1 MNTQQRDVQV
11 HEIDT
16 GTTVLRSRTWQRLK
30 FEIEYGLQRG
40 TTANSYVIQ
49 GTKLAVIDPPGES
62 FSAEFLMAFQSRFDL
77 LKVDY
82 IILGHI
88 NPNRFATLKAF
99 LALAPQVKII
109 TSNPGSIYLRNILK
123 ESESNLN
130 PEIMIIRGDETLD
143 LGLGHC
149 LEFIP
154 TPLPRWPDE
163 MCSYDPKTKV
173 LFSDKFFGSHV
184 CGQQVLDEGWAVY
197 EEDRRYYFDCLM
209 ASQAQQVE
217 TALEKISLKSANLY
231 ATGHGPL
238 VKYGLIDL
246 TKDYNF
252 WLRAQKQQDSR
263 VALIYA
269 SAYGNTAILA
279 QAIARGI
286 SKSGIQVECIN
297 AEATDPEQ
305 IKDSIDSCSGFIFGS
320 PTLGGHMPTPV
331 QTALGIALGNSDKTK
346 IVGVFGSYGWSGEAI
361 DILENKFKDAGYR
374 FGFET
379 IRVKFKPDEAILKI
393 CEEAG
398 TDFAQSLKKMQR
410 SRKARGSVVDSQTA
424 KTEQALG
431 RIVGSLCIVTCQQG
445 EIKGAMVASWVTQA
459 TFNPP
464 GITVAVAKERAVESL
479 LHKGDSFVVNILAEG
494 QYVGLMKHFLKSFAP
509 GEDRFVGVD
518 IATSDKGHPI
528 LNQSLAYLECQVQ
541 DRMECGDHWLIYAT
555 TEQGKV
561 LGEGITAIH
570 HRKSGTFY

>member
-1 MNTQQRDVQV
+1 
-11 HEIDT
+11 
-16 GTTVLRSRTWQRLK
+16 
-30 FEIEYGLQRG
+30 
-40 TTANSYVIQ
+40 
-49 GTKLAVIDPPGES
+49 
-62 FSAEFLMAFQSRFDL
+62 
-77 LKVDY
+77 
-82 IILGHI
+82 
-88 NPNRFATLKAF
+88 
-99 LALAPQVKII
+99 
-109 TSNPGSIYLRNILK
+109 
-123 ESESNLN
+123 
-130 PEIMIIRGDETLD
+130 
-143 LGLGHC
+143 
-149 LEFIP
+149 
-154 TPLPRWPDE
+154 
-163 MCSYDPKTKV
+163 
-173 LFSDKFFGSHV
+173 
-184 CGQQVLDEGWAVY
+184 
-197 EEDRRYYFDCLM
+197 M

-305 IKDSIDSCSGFIFGS
+305 IKDSIDRCSGFIFGS

-379 IRVKFKPDEAILKI
+379 IRVKFKPDEAILKT

-479 LHKGDSFVVNILAEG
+479 LYKGDSFVVNILAEG

-518 IATSDKGHPI
+518 ITTSDKGHPI